1 VGAGTAGLAPL
12 LTGDGDCDGARGP
25 ALAPLLVREDGLRAL
40 VFDVAVDFGLLAV
53 FGFDF
58 DAVAFMCGET
68 GVRPGTRRS
77 VSGAPYPYRHVA
89 KKL

>member
-1 VGAGTAGLAPL
+1 LP
-12 LTGDGDCDGARGP
+12 TGNDDCDAASAG
-25 ALAPLLVREDGLRAL
+25 ALAPLLAREDGLR
-40 VFDVAVDFGLLAV
+40 VVGFDVALDFGLLAV

-58 DAVAFMCGET
+58 DAVAFMLGKP